1 LQEALGVTDEEI
13 QACREKV
20 TSKQWTL
27 ADIAKALEVCL
38 IGKNSGAPCSLAE
51 YTLSPHP
58 QGCPED
64 DVEQT
69 NPMLLYL
76 TTGLQPAWTHRPCW
90 EGRPGHSAMKP
101 RLRKLESWRTQPL
114 PTLKWTCRMC
124 EAEFP
129 NVEMLDNHIDLLHGQ
144 YRFYSTWLGGTY
156 SQCPYVISPTEKRG
170 CVEHFA
176 AVQQQATSVAEDEP
190 YVELPDQEW
199 QRKQFW
205 AYLYETCGND
215 AAAAP
220 TTASETKVVEA
231 KLWASVG
238 TEATEG
244 PDLNG
249 AVYQKTN
256 ECRSFEACVFCAML
270 SWSEHLARLHLVVL
284 CVQCHIQ
291 PPSLIFCQ
299 SIGTRNNGL

>member
-1 LQEALGVTDEEI
+1 MTMRLQEALGVTEEEI
-13 QACREKV
+13 QSCLKKIV
-20 TSKQWTL
+20 SKQWSL
-27 ADIAKALEVCL
+27 VDVAKALEVSL
-38 IGKNSGAPCSLAE
+38 IGKNSGAPCSLVE
-51 YTLSPHP
+51 YTLSHASK
-58 QGCPED
+58 GCPED
-64 DVEQT
+64 DVEET
-69 NPMLLYL
+69 SPVLLYL
-76 TTGLQPAWTHRPCW
+76 TTGLQPAWTQRPCW

-101 RLRKLESWRTQPL
+101 RLRKLESWRKQPL

-215 AAAAP
+215 AGAAQ
-220 TTASETKVVEA
+220 TTAAETKVVEA
-231 KLWASVG
+231 KIWASAG
-238 TEATEG
+238 TTGTEG

-249 AVYQKTN
+249 AGERIYG
-256 ECRSFEACVFCAML
+256 RA
-270 SWSEHLARLHLVVL
+270 
-284 CVQCHIQ
+284 
-291 PPSLIFCQ
+291 
-299 SIGTRNNGL
+299 